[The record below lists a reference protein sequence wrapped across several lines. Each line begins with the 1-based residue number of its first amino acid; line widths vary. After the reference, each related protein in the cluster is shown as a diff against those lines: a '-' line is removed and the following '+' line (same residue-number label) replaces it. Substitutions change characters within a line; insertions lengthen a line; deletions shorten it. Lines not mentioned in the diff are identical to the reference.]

1 MSEYKICWLSV
12 DPVRRKVDFY
22 PKSIATRIEK
32 YYQERDIYTPSTC
45 ILGKDFFNATI
56 HFHPSGSCYQTTP
69 GISMGRTGFK
79 QPGYRSVKRYIIDP
93 NSDRVTVYSHQVYGE
108 WRISRSVD
116 ESEITFNE
124 SVPVDVCL
132 DIDNIDNIDDIVN
145 KINTWRPDDLTS
157 GSWDVDVIIWQ
168 WCRGTVEEQGNLL
181 TLPDNWFIPYNS
193 ENTHDIEMAFQE
205 NRTVKIDLPVI
216 GERNIVFIEGT
227 CYAKQISLD
236 GKSVRFMRRVIKN
249 LQEVKVMLDRISN
262 ISLDINKVIENLPEN
277 YIPHHFNCP
286 IMQDIMKDPVSTVD
300 NHIYDRH
307 AIERWFTYNNTSPL
321 TGLPLTSKLLV
332 PHIKLRNEINE
343 FFENIINNKKDK
355 TNLKID
361 DVNINYL
368 SIDDL
373 NMMNIKSW
381 FV

>member
-69 GISMGRTGFK
+69 GISMGRAGFK

-116 ESEITFNE
+116 EAEITFNE
-124 SVPVDVCL
+124 SVPLDVCL

-157 GSWDVDVIIWQ
+157 GS
-168 WCRGTVEEQGNLL
+168 
-181 TLPDNWFIPYNS
+181 
-193 ENTHDIEMAFQE
+193 
-205 NRTVKIDLPVI
+205 
-216 GERNIVFIEGT
+216 
-227 CYAKQISLD
+227 
-236 GKSVRFMRRVIKN
+236 
-249 LQEVKVMLDRISN
+249 
-262 ISLDINKVIENLPEN
+262 
-277 YIPHHFNCP
+277 
-286 IMQDIMKDPVSTVD
+286 
-300 NHIYDRH
+300 
-307 AIERWFTYNNTSPL
+307 
-321 TGLPLTSKLLV
+321 
-332 PHIKLRNEINE
+332 
-343 FFENIINNKKDK
+343 
-355 TNLKID
+355 
-361 DVNINYL
+361 
-368 SIDDL
+368 
-373 NMMNIKSW
+373 
-381 FV
+381 